1 MGEHLSGVVIVKRSR
16 RAMRRK
22 RGSSFM
28 QPGTSYRYVELLA
41 LALLPLLVEAE
52 RVSTY
57 MICLVFVC
65 KLHVQFIFVY

>member
-1 MGEHLSGVVIVKRSR
+1 
-16 RAMRRK
+16 
-22 RGSSFM
+22 M

-65 KLHVQFIFVY
+65 KLHVQFIFVYYGSTIVFAKRFSHLRLLKL